1 MRATKIISSL
11 LLHGI
16 AGTGVL
22 AANSWI
28 VPGAVWY
35 DTAGNKIDAHGGGIV
50 QRGTT
55 FYWAGQSAANSE
67 TPMMYS
73 STDLLNWE
81 NLGQQASSV
90 TGMWRPKIAKP
101 NGEFWVGFCLSF

>member
-1 MRATKIISSL
+1 M
-11 LLHGI
+11 
-16 AGTGVL
+16 L

-50 QRGTT
+50 QREST
-55 FYWAGQSAANSE
+55 FYWVGQSAASSE

-73 STDLLNWE
+73 STDLLNWV
-81 NLGQQASSV
+81 NLGQQAPAV

-101 NGEFWVGFCLSF
+101 NGEFWVWASGFLFPP